1 MRYDSPRELK
11 DALSLLATDTWV
23 ILSGGT
29 DFYPSLGDDA
39 PCGNVLDISK
49 IEGLRGIREE
59 DDHWCIGA
67 LVTWSDLVKADLPPA
82 FNALKLAA
90 VEIGSIQIQNRAT
103 LVGNVCNASPAADG
117 MPPLLI
123 LDAMV
128 RISSLSGTRDV
139 PLTEFVMGS
148 RVTLLQADEI
158 VSALVIPKKAAQG
171 RSNFI
176 KLGARKYLVISIT
189 MVSTR
194 LNVDDRNRIVD
205 AAIGVGACSV
215 VARRLPELES
225 ALIGRDMSQDLVDVV
240 DAGHFDDLSPIDD
253 IRATRTY
260 RLDASVAL
268 VRRSLMAL
276 IEQGG

>member
-268 VRRSLMAL
+268 ARRSLMAL